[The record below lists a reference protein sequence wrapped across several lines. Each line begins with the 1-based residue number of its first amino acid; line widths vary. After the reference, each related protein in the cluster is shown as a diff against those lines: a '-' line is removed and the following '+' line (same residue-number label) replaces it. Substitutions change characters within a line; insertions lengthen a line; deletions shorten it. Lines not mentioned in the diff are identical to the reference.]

1 MTSTT
6 MELLER
12 VLREID
18 SNSITPAPIDEV
30 ADALHRFRVL
40 GRPHDEEELIEACE
54 EFLREM
60 EEEEEE

>member
-12 VLREID
+12 VLRAQED
-18 SNSITPAPIDEV
+18 NVKCVSISEV

-40 GRPHDEEELIEACE
+40 GQPSNEIELIEAAE
-54 EFLREM
+54 EYLKEAG
-60 EEEEEE
+60 EE